1 MDSYF
6 YCSYCCSEIPSEGC
20 VLADILEEPAG
31 RTYVFECSRCGGI
44 ESSELIEE
52 YKEIKTK

>member
-6 YCSYCCSEIPSEGC
+6 YCSYCCLEMPSEDC
-20 VLADILEEPAG
+20 VLADILEKPSG
-31 RTYVFECSRCGGI
+31 RMYVFECSRCGGI

-52 YKEIKTK
+52 YKEITTK